1 PALLPGLLAT
11 LQTEQGAL
19 DAVLARVAATPVD
32 AGGFAADPERAQAVL
47 AQLEPLLA
55 SDDTAAG
62 ELFAAHR
69 ALLLASFGAEAMQ
82 LERQLAA
89 FDFPQALGTAR
100 SMILPAAKH

>member
-1 PALLPGLLAT
+1 
-11 LQTEQGAL
+11 
-19 DAVLARVAATPVD
+19 
-32 AGGFAADPERAQAVL
+32 
-47 AQLEPLLA
+47 QLEPLLA

-89 FDFPQALGTAR
+89 FDFPQGLQTVRAMLSGSAGGGHE
-100 SMILPAAKH
+100 SS

>member
-1 PALLPGLLAT
+1 MA
-11 LQTEQGAL
+11 
-19 DAVLARVAATPVD
+19 

-89 FDFPQALGTAR
+89 FDFPQALDTAR
-100 SMILPAAKH
+100 AMRLAAART